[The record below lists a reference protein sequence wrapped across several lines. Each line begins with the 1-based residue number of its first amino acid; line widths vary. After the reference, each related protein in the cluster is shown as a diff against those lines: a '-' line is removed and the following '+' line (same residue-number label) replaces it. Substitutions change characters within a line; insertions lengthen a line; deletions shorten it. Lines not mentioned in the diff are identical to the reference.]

1 MKAEIL
7 SLHTILL
14 KRNTVF
20 EPRLKSLKKGEVIPK
35 KLHCCE
41 QPVNDSA
48 VYNERASM
56 CKNCQAL
63 KRDYGQE
70 LYERDLQIVNF
81 RPGDVLK
88 HDEADGM
95 DIFLFSLVQVYFNID
110 SNCTELTMVMVIAL
124 NFKLGHSPFSDP
136 LLSAFLAHLAFLPMF
151 VKQKMS
157 TLGPADSY

>member
-1 MKAEIL
+1 
-7 SLHTILL
+7 
-14 KRNTVF
+14 
-20 EPRLKSLKKGEVIPK
+20 
-35 KLHCCE
+35 
-41 QPVNDSA
+41 
-48 VYNERASM
+48 M

-70 LYERDLQIVNF
+70 LYERDLQIANF

-95 DIFLFSLVQVYFNID
+95 DIFLFPLVQVYFNID

-124 NFKLGHSPFSDP
+124 NSKLGHSPFSDP
-136 LLSAFLAHLAFLPMF
+136 LLRTFLAHLAFLPMF